1 MGIKVLKWHPQA
13 LDEFVAILQY
23 CEEMFGWNT
32 ARKVRAQFE
41 SRLSILQLFPN
52 MGRDEDLLKNKD
64 GLKYRSLALPPTKI
78 IYTIHSSYIYI
89 HELWNTRRNPDDLSE
104 ILKDRE
110 L

>member
-32 ARKVRAQFE
+32 ARKD
-41 SRLSILQLFPN
+41 

-89 HELWNTRRNPDDLSE
+89 HALWNTRRNPDDLSE